1 MEARP
6 VDRERVAKLEAL
18 GEVHMDSSPF
28 LEHGVE
34 LVQAMT
40 RNAGGHTVKSR
51 LFSNGWGAG
60 WDPREPIRTPRVRHV
75 EPIELARASR

>member
-6 VDRERVAKLEAL
+6 VNRYRAAKLEAI
-18 GEVHMDSSPF
+18 GEVHKDGRPF

-51 LFSNGWGAG
+51 LVSNGWGAG
-60 WDPREPIRTPRVRHV
+60 WDPRELIRTPRVRHV
-75 EPIELARASR
+75 EPIELARAGR